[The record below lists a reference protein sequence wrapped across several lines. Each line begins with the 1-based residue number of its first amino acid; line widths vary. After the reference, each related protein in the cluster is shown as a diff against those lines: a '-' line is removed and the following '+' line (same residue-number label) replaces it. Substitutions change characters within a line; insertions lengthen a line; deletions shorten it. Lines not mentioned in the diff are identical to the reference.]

1 MQVLELSLKGL
12 LVLQAQ
18 IFRDERGLFFESYRQ
33 SRYAEAGIDIEFTQ
47 DNISFSKKNTLRG
60 LHYQETPGQA
70 KLVTVVH
77 GSIWDVAVD
86 IRPGSPTYG
95 QWAGVELNDENFKQF
110 FIPVGF
116 AHGYCVLSDFAR
128 VQYKVSAPFDAATE
142 RTIAWNDP
150 GLAVDWPVKNPILS
164 SRDRLAPPHKSCQL
178 VRQRAQR

>member
-1 MQVLELSLKGL
+1 MKVQSLPLKGL
-12 LVLQAQ
+12 LVLQTQ
-18 IFRDERGLFFESYRQ
+18 VFRDERGLFFESYRQ
-33 SRYAEAGIDIEFTQ
+33 SRYADAGINVEFTQ

-70 KLVTVVH
+70 KLVMVVQ

-86 IRPGSPTYG
+86 IRPESPTFG
-95 QWAGVELNDENFKQF
+95 QWEGVELNDENFKQF

-128 VQYKVSAPFDAATE
+128 VQYKVSAAFDSVTE

-150 GLAVDWPVKNPILS
+150 DLAIQWPMKNPILS
-164 SRDRLAPPHKSCQL
+164 IRDQSALPL
-178 VRQRAQR
+178 RQKVGR